1 MRGEWRRFA
10 AFLKRPTLPE
20 RAPLPQAAGL
30 RAVVWLVLL
39 DLLVMAALLG
49 VAGAVMAAGVSL
61 PETALAGMEIGTGII
76 LAVVVIAP
84 LTEEIAFRGWLSGRP
99 GHIFG
104 LLAGALAAIVAGLA
118 ASAFFSSA

>member
-1 MRGEWRRFA
+1 M
-10 AFLKRPTLPE
+10 

-84 LTEEIAFRGWLSGRP
+84 LTEEIADGV
-99 GHIFG
+99 H
-104 LLAGALAAIVAGLA
+104 ALAIN
-118 ASAFFSSA
+118 ASVPGE

>member
-10 AFLKRPTLPE
+10 AFLKRPALPE

-84 LTEEIAFRGWLSGRP
+84 LTEEIA
-99 GHIFG
+99 
-104 LLAGALAAIVAGLA
+104 
-118 ASAFFSSA
+118 